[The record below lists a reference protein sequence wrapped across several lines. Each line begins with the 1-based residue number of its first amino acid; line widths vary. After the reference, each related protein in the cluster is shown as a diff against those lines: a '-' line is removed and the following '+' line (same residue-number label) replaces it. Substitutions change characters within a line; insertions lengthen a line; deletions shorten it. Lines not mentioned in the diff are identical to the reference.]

1 MLPLSINMITMPHE
15 TRRFW
20 FQAVNQKWE
29 EMYDNLMDF
38 RDLYPTRREKE
49 ALLLKEIIE

>member
-1 MLPLSINMITMPHE
+1 MITMPHE